1 MKVINNI
8 LRVLSVIAVIVAIL
22 VNIVFESNDKIL
34 IGSTISVFM
43 SSLAII
49 IVTYI
54 PSYLLKKDI
63 VMSKTL
69 YAITLSSI
77 VLTMGGGFTFR
88 FYEIFNYYDTIVH
101 FLNGGILVIIIFTIT
116 YYFAKDPKNNILP
129 IVLLSVL
136 GAISLG
142 TLWEIYEFAIDGLFA
157 GSNMQRFKDV
167 NTGIEFI
174 GRTALKDTMV
184 DLIVDTIG
192 AILGGILLYM
202 DALRRGKLINSII
215 LRKQDKSL

>member
-1 MKVINNI
+1 MVILKVINNI

-77 VLTMGGGFTFR
+77 VLTMGGGFTLNFIKILNTMIPLC
-88 FYEIFNYYDTIVH
+88 IFFIV
-101 FLNGGILVIIIFTIT
+101 V
-116 YYFAKDPKNNILP
+116 Y
-129 IVLLSVL
+129 
-136 GAISLG
+136 
-142 TLWEIYEFAIDGLFA
+142 
-157 GSNMQRFKDV
+157 
-167 NTGIEFI
+167 
-174 GRTALKDTMV
+174 
-184 DLIVDTIG
+184 
-192 AILGGILLYM
+192 
-202 DALRRGKLINSII
+202 
-215 LRKQDKSL
+215 